1 MTKIPPQQDDKSEK
15 IGSVLVVGSG
25 IGGMQAALDLANCG
39 FMVHMVNDE
48 PSIGGTMSR
57 LDKTFPTGDCA
68 MCMISPRM
76 VESSRHPNIKM
87 HTLARVSAIS
97 GREGNFTATIV
108 EKARYVDADRCTG
121 CGDCEPK
128 CPSKVFNVFNQG
140 LDKRKAIY
148 ALFPQAVPNTRAI
161 DPAHCLYLTKN
172 VCRKCEKVCAAE
184 AINFEDTD
192 KEIDVNIGSVI
203 LTPGLKTYQPEI
215 RQELGYGKHENV
227 VTSLQFERLLSASGP
242 CGGEVSRPSDGAH
255 PKRLAWVQC
264 VGSRNSHNAN
274 PWCSS
279 VCCMYAAKQSIIA
292 KEHDS
297 EVQSTVYYMELRA
310 FGKDFDKYIEKA
322 KNDAEVVYKRA
333 MISEVVEDPETK
345 NLLIHSVGDDGTLVH
360 EEYDMVILSIGF
372 EPREDAA
379 EFSEIFGIDTDE
391 YGFAQTSKLRPVETS
406 RKGIY
411 VAGTFQGPKD
421 IPETVIQG
429 SGAAAEAMMLLGE
442 KRGTEIEKVVLP
454 DEKDIESEEPRIGVI
469 VCHCGTNIAGTVDVS
484 KVAEAAQAEPGV
496 AHAEN
501 IIYACAPDGQQKIR
515 DVIEEKK
522 LNRVVVASCTPR
534 THAPL
539 FQDTIRE
546 VGLNK
551 FLFELADI
559 REQCSWCH
567 MNDSENATTKAIEIV
582 NMNIAKTRN
591 LVPVTTASVGV
602 EHSALVVGGGIAG
615 MNAALSLVEQG
626 YAVHLIERTE
636 ELGGLLRNVRSNLEG
651 DDVQVYLKSVIKRV
665 KDNSAITL
673 HLQTTVEKIDGFVG
687 NFETTLSGGETV
699 GHGALLIAVGGQEYK
714 PVEYRYEESEKI
726 ITQRELENSLAQG
739 DPEIDQTYVM
749 IQCVGS
755 REEPNNYCSRICCQ
769 DALKNA
775 IAIKEK
781 APDSQVFV
789 LYRDMR
795 SYGLKEDYYRK
806 ARDLGVLFFL
816 FTPENKPEVI
826 PSGEEI
832 KVTFFS
838 TVLGREME
846 VDADYV
852 VLSTGLRPQPD
863 NEEFA
868 KKFKLTCNLDGFL
881 LEAHVKLR
889 PVDFP
894 SEGYFLAGLAHAPK
908 NLEETIGQSL
918 AAAGRV
924 GALLS
929 NDTLTVS
936 GVISKHNRD
945 ICMSCLACV
954 KKCPFGAP
962 FIDED
967 GRVSHNEVK
976 CTGCGICA
984 GVCPAKAYQVNYF
997 RDDQI
1002 FAMIDSATAM
1012 K

>member
-1 MTKIPPQQDDKSEK
+1 MTRITPQQENSDK

-25 IGGMQAALDLANCG
+25 IGGMQAALDLANSG
-39 FMVHMVNDE
+39 LMVHMVNDE
-48 PSIGGTMSR
+48 PSIGGTMAR

-76 VESSRHPNIKM
+76 VESSRHHNIKM
-87 HTLARVSAIS
+87 HTLASVSKIT
-97 GREGNFTATIV
+97 GHEGNFTATIAQ
-108 EKARYVDADRCTG
+108 KARYVDADRCTG
-121 CGDCEPK
+121 CADCEPG
-128 CPSKVFNVFNQG
+128 CPPKVLDIFNVG
-140 LDKRKAIY
+140 LSKRKAIY
-148 ALFPQAVPNTRAI
+148 SLFPQAVPNTRAI
-161 DPAHCLYLTKN
+161 DPERCLYLTKN
-172 VCRKCEKVCAAE
+172 VCKKCETVCQAN
-184 AINFEDTD
+184 AINFEDQD
-192 KEIDVNIGSVI
+192 SLIDVQVGSVV

-215 RQELGYGKHENV
+215 RQELGYGKHQNV

-242 CGGEVSRPSDGAH
+242 CAGHVARPSDGAH
-255 PKRLAWVQC
+255 PKRLAWIQC

-292 KEHDS
+292 KEHDE
-297 EVQSTVYYMELRA
+297 EVQSTVFYMELRA

-322 KNDAEVVYKRA
+322 KKDAEVEYKRA
-333 MISEVVEDPETK
+333 MVAEVVEDPETK
-345 NLLIHSVGDDGTLVH
+345 NLLIHSVGDDGKLVQ
-360 EEYDMVILSIGF
+360 EEFDMVILSIGF
-372 EPREDAA
+372 EPRDNAA
-379 EFSEIFGIDTDE
+379 EFAEIFGIDTDE

-411 VAGTFQGPKD
+411 VAGTYQGPKD

-429 SGAAAEAMMLLGE
+429 SGAAAQAMALLGD
-442 KRGTEIEKVVLP
+442 KRGTEVETVVLP
-454 DEKDIESEEPRIGVI
+454 DEKDIEGEEPKIGVI
-469 VCHCGTNIAGTVDVS
+469 VCHCGTNIAGTVDVQ
-484 KVAEAAQAEPGV
+484 KVADAALGQDNV
-496 AHAEN
+496 THAET
-501 IIYACAPDGQQKIR
+501 IVYACAPDGQQKIR
-515 DVIEEKK
+515 DLIKDK
-522 LNRVVVASCTPR
+522 DLNRVVVASCTPR

-567 MNDSENATTKAIEIV
+567 MHDNENATNKAIDIV
-582 NMNIAKTRN
+582 NMNVAKTRK

-602 EHSALVVGGGIAG
+602 NHTALVVGGGIAG
-615 MNAALSLVEQG
+615 MNASLSLAAQG
-626 YAVHLIERTE
+626 YGVHLVERE
-636 ELGGLLRNVRSNLEG
+636 KELGGLLTNLYTTIDG
-651 DDVQVYLKSVIKRV
+651 DDVQTYLADVKQKVTSNSLITVHTGTSV
-665 KDNSAITL
+665 SSL
-673 HLQTTVEKIDGFVG
+673 DGFVG
-687 NFETTLSGGETV
+687 NFETELTNGKNL
-699 GHGALLIAVGGQEYK
+699 GHGALLIAIGGEEYT
-714 PVEYRYEESEKI
+714 PAEYEYDTSEKI
-726 ITQRELENSLAQG
+726 ITQRELEGLLREEGANS
-739 DPEIDQTYVM
+739 EKSYVM

-755 REEPNNYCSRICCQ
+755 REEPHNYCSRVCCQ
-769 DALKNA
+769 DALKNS
-775 IAIKEK
+775 IAIKEQ
-781 APDSQVFV
+781 APDAQVVV

-795 SYGLKEDYYRK
+795 AYGLKEDYYKR

-816 FTPENKPEVI
+816 FTPEEKPQVNVD
-826 PSGEEI
+826 GD
-832 KVTFFS
+832 KVTVTFDS
-838 TVLGREME
+838 KVLGTQMS
-846 VDADYV
+846 VDADHV
-852 VLSTGLRPQPD
+852 ILSTGLRPRPD
-863 NEEFA
+863 GEDFA
-868 KKFKLTCNLDGFL
+868 KKFKLTCNLDGFF

-894 SEGYFLAGLAHAPK
+894 SEGFFLAGLSHAPK
-908 NLEETIGQSL
+908 NLEETISQSL

-929 NDTLTVS
+929 NDSLTVS

-967 GRVSHNEVK
+967 GMVSHNEVK

-997 RDDQI
+997 KDDQML
-1002 FAMIDSATAM
+1002 AMIDSVTEIT
-1012 K
+1012 

>member
-1 MTKIPPQQDDKSEK
+1 MTRITPQHENSDKV
-15 IGSVLVVGSG
+15 GSVLVVGSG
-25 IGGMQAALDLANCG
+25 IGGMQAALDLANSG
-39 FMVHMVNDE
+39 LMVHMVNDE
-48 PSIGGTMSR
+48 ASIGGTMAR

-87 HTLARVSAIS
+87 HTLARVAAIS
-97 GREGNFTATIV
+97 GHEGNFTATI
-108 EKARYVDADRCTG
+108 EQKARYVDADRCTG

-161 DPAHCLYLTKN
+161 DPTKCLYLTKN
-172 VCRKCEKVCAAE
+172 VCRKCEKVCAAD

-192 KEIDVNIGSVI
+192 KNVDVNVGSVI

-215 RQELGYGKHENV
+215 RQELGYGKLENV

-242 CGGEVSRPSDGAH
+242 CAGEVSRPSDKGH

-292 KEHDS
+292 KEHDN

-333 MISEVVEDPETK
+333 MISEIVEDPETK
-345 NLLIHSVGDDGTLVH
+345 NLIIHSVGDDGLLVK

-379 EFSEIFGIDTDE
+379 EFAEIFGIATDE

-411 VAGTFQGPKD
+411 VAGTYQGPKD

-429 SGAAAEAMMLLGE
+429 SGAAAEAMMLLGD
-442 KRGTEIEKVVLP
+442 KRGTEIEEVVLP
-454 DEKDIESEEPRIGVI
+454 DEIDVEGEEPRIGVI
-469 VCHCGTNIAGTVDVS
+469 VCHCGTNIAGTVDVQ
-484 KVAEAAQAEPGV
+484 KVADVAAKEPGV
-496 AHAEN
+496 SHSET

-515 DVIEEKK
+515 DLIKEKN

-534 THAPL
+534 THSPL

-567 MNDSENATTKAIEIV
+567 MNDYENATAKAIEIV
-582 NMNIAKTRN
+582 NMNVAKTKN
-591 LVPVTTASVGV
+591 LVPVTSASVGV
-602 EHSALVVGGGIAG
+602 QHSALVVGGGIAG

-626 YAVHLIERTE
+626 YGVHLVERSA
-636 ELGGLLRNVRSNLEG
+636 ELGGLLRKVRRNLEG
-651 DDVQVYLKSVIKRV
+651 DDVQQYLAGVIKRV
-665 KDNSAITL
+665 KENSAITL
-673 HLQTTVEKIDGFVG
+673 HMGTTVEKLDGFVG
-687 NFETTLSGGETV
+687 NFETTLANGEDI
-699 GHGALLIAVGGQEYK
+699 GHGALLIAAGGQEYT
-714 PVEYRYEESEKI
+714 PTEYEYENSDRI
-726 ITQRELENSLAQG
+726 ITQRELEDHLAENG
-739 DPEIDQTYVM
+739 SKDNQTYVM

-755 REEPNNYCSRICCQ
+755 REDPDNYCSRICCQ

-775 IAIKEK
+775 IDIKEK
-781 APDSQVFV
+781 SPEAQVVV

-795 SYGLKEDYYRK
+795 SYGLKEDYYRR

-816 FTPENKPEVI
+816 FTPEMKPKVEPMDDTV
-826 PSGEEI
+826 
-832 KVTFFS
+832 KVTFLS
-838 TVLGREME
+838 TVLGKNME

-852 VLSTGLRPQPD
+852 VLSTGLRPQD
-863 NEEFA
+863 DGEEFA

-894 SEGYFLAGLAHAPK
+894 SEGFFLAGLAHAPK
-908 NLEETIGQSL
+908 NLEETISQSL

-929 NDTLTVS
+929 NDSLTVS

-997 RDDQI
+997 RDDQML
-1002 FAMIDSATAM
+1002 AMIDSVTEIN
-1012 K
+1012 

>member
-1 MTKIPPQQDDKSEK
+1 MTRITPKQESEDR
-15 IGSVLVVGSG
+15 IGTVLVVGSG
-25 IGGMQAALDLANCG
+25 IGGMQAALDLANSG
-39 FMVHMVNDE
+39 LMVHMINDE

-87 HTLARVSAIS
+87 HTMATVASVS
-97 GREGNFTATIV
+97 GHEGNFTVTI
-108 EKARYVDADRCTG
+108 EQKARYVDPERCTG

-128 CPSKVFNVFNQG
+128 CPSKVFDVFNQG
-140 LDKRKAIY
+140 LNKRKAIY

-172 VCRKCEKVCAAE
+172 VCRKCEKVCQAD
-184 AINFEDTD
+184 AINFEDKD
-192 KEIDVNIGSVI
+192 QMIDLQAGSII

-215 RQELGYGKHENV
+215 RQELGYGKLQNV

-242 CGGEVSRPSDGAH
+242 CSGTVERPSDGGH
-255 PKRLAWVQC
+255 PKRLAWIQC
-264 VGSRNSHNAN
+264 VGSRNSHNGN

-292 KEHDS
+292 NEHDS
-297 EVQSTVYYMELRA
+297 EVRSTIFYMEMRA

-322 KNDAEVVYKRA
+322 KNDAGVIYKRS
-333 MISEVVEDPETK
+333 MIAEIVEDPETK
-345 NLLIHSVGDDGTLVH
+345 NLLIHSVGDDGKLVK
-360 EEYDMVILSIGF
+360 EEFDMVILSIGF

-379 EFSEIFGIDTDE
+379 DFAKIFGIATDE
-391 YGFAQTSKLRPVETS
+391 YGFAQTSKLKPVETS
-406 RKGIY
+406 RKGVY
-411 VAGTFQGPKD
+411 VAGTYQGPKD

-429 SGAAAEAMMLLGE
+429 SGAAAEAMALLGDR
-442 KRGTEIEKVVLP
+442 RGTEVEEVILP
-454 DEKDIESEEPRIGVI
+454 DERDIEDEEPRIGVI
-469 VCHCGTNIAGTVDVS
+469 VCHCGTNIAGTVDVK
-484 KVAEAAQAEPGV
+484 KVAEVAAKEHGV
-496 AHAEN
+496 THSET

-515 DVIEEKK
+515 DLIKEKG

-567 MNDSENATTKAIEIV
+567 MHDSENATNKAIEIV
-582 NMNIAKTRN
+582 NMNIAKTNR
-591 LVPVTTASVGV
+591 LVPVTSAAVGV
-602 EHSALVVGGGIAG
+602 NHTALVIGGGIAG
-615 MNAALSLVEQG
+615 MTASLSLVEQG
-626 YAVHLIERTE
+626 YGVHLVERE
-636 ELGGLLRNVRSNLEG
+636 SNLGGLLRNVRTNLEG
-651 DDVQVYLKSVIKRV
+651 DDVQTFLADVVERV
-665 KDNSAITL
+665 ENNTAITL
-673 HLQTTVEKIDGFVG
+673 HMGTTVDKIDGFVG
-687 NFETTLSGGETV
+687 NFQTTLANEKDI
-699 GHGALLIAVGGQEYK
+699 GHGALLIASGGKEYS
-714 PVEYRYEESEKI
+714 PVEYDYEKSDNI
-726 ITQRELENSLAQG
+726 ITQRELETVLAEKG
-739 DPEIDQTYVM
+739 PENDKCYVM

-755 REEPNNYCSRICCQ
+755 REDPNNYCSRICCQ
-769 DALKNA
+769 DALKNS
-775 IAIKEK
+775 IAIKEQ
-781 APDSQVFV
+781 APDAQVV
-789 LYRDMR
+789 VIYRDMR
-795 SYGLKEDYYRK
+795 AYGLKEDYYRR

-816 FTPENKPEVI
+816 YTPDEKPQVEIAGDKVEVTLA
-826 PSGEEI
+826 G
-832 KVTFFS
+832 K
-838 TVLGREME
+838 VLGRDMAI
-846 VDADYV
+846 DADYL
-852 VLSTGLRPQPD
+852 VLSTGFRPQPD
-863 NEEFA
+863 GDEFA
-868 KKFKLTCNLDGFL
+868 KKFKLTCNMDGFL

-894 SEGYFLAGLAHAPK
+894 TEGFFLAGLAHAPK
-908 NLEETIGQSL
+908 NLEETISQSL

-929 NDTLTVS
+929 KESLTVS

-1002 FAMIDSATAM
+1002 LAMIDSVTEVTE
-1012 K
+1012 